1 MLRNRRNPPGP
12 PAALNLRERQ
22 DRRYVFVLW
31 AAALAALGW
40 AALAPVDRIV
50 RAEGR
55 VVSSARAQILQHLE
69 GGIVREIAVREGQS
83 VAAGDVLMKLS
94 DVQANKD
101 VQQGA
106 SRLQAL
112 RATQARLQAEAAG
125 HGQVSFPADVGEEF
139 RRTELAAFSERARRL
154 RSEQS
159 VLEQQISQRQAELT
173 EAEVRARNA
182 GKELELSR
190 KQNQMLEELSRR
202 GTASQL
208 ELIEAQGRTQRMISA
223 YGEAVA
229 SIPRLNA
236 AISEMRSRVAESL
249 SRFRA
254 EARVEL
260 SQIGA
265 EIERQSLASG
275 GDTDRLV
282 RTDVRAP
289 VSGTV
294 NRLHFNTIGG
304 VVKSG
309 EAIVEITPTG
319 GPLAVEARVRPDDRA
334 ALRAGLPTRVMLGA
348 YDYAV
353 YGALD
358 GGVVEVSSD
367 TLPDER
373 GGRYY
378 RVTIEVERAQGA
390 LANEVILPGM
400 TARADIVLGQRS
412 VLSYLVSPLLKFA
425 TQALREPR

>member
-1 MLRNRRNPPGP
+1 
-12 PAALNLRERQ
+12 
-22 DRRYVFVLW
+22 
-31 AAALAALGW
+31 
-40 AALAPVDRIV
+40 
-50 RAEGR
+50 
-55 VVSSARAQILQHLE
+55 
-69 GGIVREIAVREGQS
+69 
-83 VAAGDVLMKLS
+83 
-94 DVQANKD
+94 
-101 VQQGA
+101 
-106 SRLQAL
+106 
-112 RATQARLQAEAAG
+112 
-125 HGQVSFPADVGEEF
+125 
-139 RRTELAAFSERARRL
+139 
-154 RSEQS
+154 
-159 VLEQQISQRQAELT
+159 
-173 EAEVRARNA
+173 
-182 GKELELSR
+182 LELSR

-229 SIPRLNA
+229 SIPRLTA

-334 ALRAGLPTRVMLGA
+334 ALRAGLPTRVMIGA

-390 LANEVILPGM
+390 LAKEVILPGM

-425 TQALREPR
+425 SQALREPR

>member
-1 MLRNRRNPPGP
+1 MWKGRFKEQTAELLQQYSESVSFDWRLWRHDIEGSIAHS
-12 PAALNLRERQ
+12 AALEKAGLITPEERSRIVDGLRE
-22 DRRYVFVLW
+22 
-31 AAALAALGW
+31 
-40 AALAPVDRIV
+40 
-50 RAEGR
+50 
-55 VVSSARAQILQHLE
+55 
-69 GGIVREIAVREGQS
+69 
-83 VAAGDVLMKLS
+83 
-94 DVQANKD
+94 
-101 VQQGA
+101 
-106 SRLQAL
+106 
-112 RATQARLQAEAAG
+112 
-125 HGQVSFPADVGEEF
+125 
-139 RRTELAAFSERARRL
+139 
-154 RSEQS
+154 
-159 VLEQQISQRQAELT
+159 
-173 EAEVRARNA
+173 
-182 GKELELSR
+182 
-190 KQNQMLEELSRR
+190 
-202 GTASQL
+202 
-208 ELIEAQGRTQRMISA
+208 
-223 YGEAVA
+223 
-229 SIPRLNA
+229 
-236 AISEMRSRVAESL
+236 
-249 SRFRA
+249 
-254 EARVEL
+254 
-260 SQIGA
+260 IGA

-334 ALRAGLPTRVMLGA
+334 ALRAGLPTRVMIGA

-390 LANEVILPGM
+390 LAKEVILPGM

-425 TQALREPR
+425 SQALREPR